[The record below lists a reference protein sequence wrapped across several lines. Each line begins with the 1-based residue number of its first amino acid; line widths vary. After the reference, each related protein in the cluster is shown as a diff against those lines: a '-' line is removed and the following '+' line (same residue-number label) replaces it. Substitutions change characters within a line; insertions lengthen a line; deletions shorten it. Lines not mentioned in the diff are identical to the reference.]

1 MIMAPGSL
9 RNSLSR
15 HAPGWS
21 LLIVVLLVPATANAH
36 RLDEYLQATR
46 VAIERDRVVVDVD
59 LTPGISIAR
68 RVTGWIDLNSDG
80 EISSSE
86 SLAYGREVLGSLV
99 LSVDGAT
106 MPLGLIETQAPT
118 IADMANGVGT
128 VRVRA
133 SAAMAS
139 RGTGRHELTVVNTHR
154 PESSVY
160 LANAL
165 VPSDKGVEIVGQRRS
180 HDQHSLTIEY
190 DVETSAFRARVL
202 WLGAAFTLFGAAL
215 WRRRRL
221 GHFSHRQT
229 QPI

>member
-1 MIMAPGSL
+1 ML
-9 RNSLSR
+9 T
-15 HAPGWS
+15 HARS
-21 LLIVVLLVPATANAH
+21 VALIVVLLIPTDAGAH

-59 LTPGISIAR
+59 LTPGVSIAR
-68 RVTGWIDLNSDG
+68 RVTGWIDLNNDG
-80 EISSSE
+80 SISSSE
-86 SLAYGREVLGSLV
+86 SIAYGHEVLGSLV

-106 MPLGLIETQAPT
+106 MPLSVLETQAPT

-128 VRVRA
+128 VHVRA

-139 RGTGRHELTVVNTHR
+139 RGTGHHELIIVNTHHF
-154 PESSVY
+154 ESSVY

-165 VPSDKGVEIVGQRRS
+165 VPSDKAIEIVGQRRS
-180 HDQHSLTIEY
+180 QDQHSLTIEY
-190 DVETSAFRARVL
+190 EIGLAALRARVL

-221 GHFSHRQT
+221 GRFSHRQT